1 MMVAATWLTQ
11 LVIVTRHVGHTWG
24 MEHMVTRYN
33 VALWLPHL
41 HPLLALGAD
50 DVTVLAAGDR
60 GLAGDGQAHRAHH
73 RLLQLPQERLGLGP
87 LLLQFC
93 LPLAQPVL
101 ETPELLT
108 QG

>member
-11 LVIVTRHVGHTWG
+11 LVMVTRQVGHTWHQA
-24 MEHMVTRYN
+24 EVRTTSQDHS
-33 VALWLPHL
+33 LPHL
-41 HPLLALGAD
+41 NLLLALGAD

-87 LLLQFC
+87 LLLQ
-93 LPLAQPVL
+93 LRLSLVQPVL